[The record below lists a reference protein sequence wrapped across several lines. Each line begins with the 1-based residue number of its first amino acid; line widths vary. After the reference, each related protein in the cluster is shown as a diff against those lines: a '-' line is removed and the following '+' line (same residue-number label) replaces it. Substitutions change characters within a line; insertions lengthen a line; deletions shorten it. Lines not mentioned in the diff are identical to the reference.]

1 MSTIR
6 NVSTNNGKR
15 SKIEVAE
22 VPPAPAPA
30 ATFSTA
36 ANAHY
41 NTITISKS
49 GGKRCRIEVPSQTAT
64 QQVRDEPPK
73 RTMRSNNRRSRRSE
87 SESDA
92 DLPPIFSH
100 RPTKQSH
107 GATLATPPKRTMRS
121 NNRRSR
127 RSKSESNADLPP
139 IFSHRPTKKSI
150 GATLAT
156 PPMSSERSNN
166 KRSRSESESEADN
179 RATKKSR
186 EPVDTQDE
194 NNDDSVEKGEEEDDD
209 DQELIGVTVIP
220 DFMPLNNDTAAAAA
234 KIQSLFR
241 GYCVRTMKTK
251 AQPRVER
258 EEDEGKATAAAA
270 AAALMQM
277 KAAYPLTT
285 LPEEEATDE
294 DAAATITQA
303 LIRGFCKRAMNAKAE
318 SRVEFDAAAIDA
330 TAIVNEEN
338 ESESFEFE
346 FNGGVADDTS
356 DDDDDDDNNADEP
369 TTKEDDVSSISSATE
384 EEENKG
390 GVGGIAVEDQDKLG
404 GEDASELAAP
414 PRRKRSRTRLMAAL
428 RCELDGD
435 YWTSAT
441 SRRVIVRG

>member
-15 SKIEVAE
+15 SKIEVTE

-73 RTMRSNNRRSRRSE
+73 RTMRSNNRRSRRSK
-87 SESDA
+87 SESNA

-107 GATLATPPKRTMRS
+107 GATLAP
-121 NNRRSR
+121 
-127 RSKSESNADLPP
+127 
-139 IFSHRPTKKSI
+139 
-150 GATLAT
+150 

-209 DQELIGVTVIP
+209 DQELIGVTLIP

-356 DDDDDDDNNADEP
+356 DDDDDDDDDDDNNADEP

-441 SRRVIVRG
+441 SRRVIVRGWVSHELYPFSC

>member
-15 SKIEVAE
+15 SKIEVTTK
-22 VPPAPAPA
+22 VPPAPARA
-30 ATFSTA
+30 AAFSTA
-36 ANAHY
+36 AAANTHY

-87 SESDA
+87 SESD
-92 DLPPIFSH
+92 
-100 RPTKQSH
+100 
-107 GATLATPPKRTMRS
+107 
-121 NNRRSR
+121 
-127 RSKSESNADLPP
+127 ADLPP

-209 DQELIGVTVIP
+209 DQELIGVTLIP

-303 LIRGFCKRAMNAKAE
+303 LIRGFCKRAMNATAE
-318 SRVEFDAAAIDA
+318 PRVEFDAAAIDA

-356 DDDDDDDNNADEP
+356 DDDDDDDDNNADEP

>member
-1 MSTIR
+1 
-6 NVSTNNGKR
+6 
-15 SKIEVAE
+15 
-22 VPPAPAPA
+22 
-30 ATFSTA
+30 
-36 ANAHY
+36 
-41 NTITISKS
+41 
-49 GGKRCRIEVPSQTAT
+49 
-64 QQVRDEPPK
+64 
-73 RTMRSNNRRSRRSE
+73 MRSNNRRSRRSE

-209 DQELIGVTVIP
+209 DQELIGVTLIP

-356 DDDDDDDNNADEP
+356 DDDDDDDDDNNADEP